1 MEYLT
6 LTGGVR
12 MPMLGYGTW
21 QLRGEA
27 GKRSIRE
34 ALEVGYRLLDT
45 ARMYE
50 NEDIVGQALRESGL
64 AREEVFLTTKLCQTS
79 AGYEAARRDIDASL
93 RALGTDYVDLLLIH
107 EPYEEAPAMYRALE
121 EARRAGK
128 ARAIGLSNFSWAEY
142 KRLCAACE
150 IAPAVD
156 QVEAHVYLP
165 RLALRRRLEGCGARM
180 QAWAPFTEGRR
191 DIFAEPVLRA
201 VGAAHGKTAAQ
212 AALRY
217 LIQNGIAAIPKSS
230 HRARMEENFAVFDF
244 ALTAEE
250 MARIGQL
257 DGGRSLFGWDDP

>member
-21 QLRGEA
+21 QLWGEA

-121 EARRAGK
+121 EACRAGK

-142 KRLCAACE
+142 ERLCAACE

-165 RLALRRRLEGCGARM
+165 RLALRRRLESCGARM